1 MKSLLKNLAIGLS
14 LITGLQAMD
23 QPEPKVVGG
32 GSLITQGQTARDLT
46 PAEKKNAY
54 KMWLLKEHF
63 EKSNKEGTLPA
74 IPKDIQTVIGRT
86 LHELSANPV
95 LDGDLV
101 YTDKDKKRSFKIMS
115 LIKNDWCMDLSN
127 KNIFGDSS
135 NYLLITTA
143 PEAFFRIVED
153 SIRLVIL
160 IAPKFL
166 IEEKIETTAKTFLP
180 IMANWKEAQAP
191 IGIFYRM
198 ERWNDLNWFDY
209 LTTDD
214 MLTISKNNLYEN
226 WYDAPPSMTSAPYDP
241 AFHPSAA
248 KNFVFICNKN

>member
-1 MKSLLKNLAIGLS
+1 MNRVLKSMAIGLS
-14 LITGLQAMD
+14 LIVGSQAMD
-23 QPEPKVVGG
+23 APETKDVGG
-32 GSLITQGQTARDLT
+32 RSLITQGQTARDLT
-46 PAEKKNAY
+46 PTEKKNAY

-74 IPKDIQTVIGRT
+74 IPKDIRTVIGRT

-101 YTDKDKKRSFKIMS
+101 YTDKDEKRFFKIMS
-115 LIKNDWCMDLSN
+115 LIKNDWCMDLSS

-143 PEAFFRIVED
+143 PEAFFRIVD
-153 SIRLVIL
+153 GSIRLVIL

-180 IMANWKEAQAP
+180 IMANWNEEQAP

-198 ERWNDLNWFDY
+198 ERCNDLNWFDY

-214 MLTISKNNLYEN
+214 MLTISKNSLYEN
-226 WYDAPPSMTSAPYDP
+226 WLAATI
-241 AFHPSAA
+241 HPGRALRREFDYNA
-248 KNFVFICNKN
+248 CKKFRVYL